1 MSKETRLFT
10 DIGAE
15 WVRESIE
22 GMQPHYTAVSL
33 DDFPEEILRARQ
45 MVAERYLDLGKIA
58 PEQIAPDGTLAT
70 DAYADKSRYFGV
82 YDQAGEMVATT
93 RMIWWPESSV
103 DDLLLPL
110 NRLAEGEADA
120 LRALA
125 PGRVAEVGGFVK
137 QPGVPTLATLKVMRE
152 LFHYAH
158 QRDVQYV
165 VCGLDPVMAEKFY
178 ARIFEWAFQPLS
190 DEDMSFPGY
199 KGVQRPYKIDVPATF
214 SRERAEKRR
223 VSSLG
228 ERAVSLFI
236 RGYFRSAPDT
246 PIRIAKF

>member
-1 MSKETRLFT
+1 MSRETRLLA

-22 GMQPHYTAVSL
+22 GMQPRYTAASL
-33 DDFPEEILRARQ
+33 DGLPEEVLRARRL
-45 MVAERYLDLGKIA
+45 VADRYVKLGKVTL
-58 PEQIAPDGTLAT
+58 EQIGADGTIAT
-70 DAYADKSRYFGV
+70 DEFADKSRYFGV
-82 YDQAGEMVATT
+82 YDQAGDMVATT
-93 RMIWWPESSV
+93 RMIWSSDSTA

-110 NRLAEGEADA
+110 GALPGKEAEA

-125 PGRVAEVGGFVK
+125 PGRVGEIGGFVK
-137 QPGVPTLATLKVMRE
+137 EPGVPTLATLKVMRE

-158 QRDVQYV
+158 QQDVQYV

-190 DEDMSFPGY
+190 NEDMAFPGY

-214 SRERAEKRR
+214 GRERAEKRQ